1 MASLF
6 IASGMGTPMS
16 IGEQIG
22 LLVFMIIA
30 SKGAAGVTGAGI
42 ATLAAG
48 LQAYRPDLVGGVS
61 VIVGIDRFMS
71 EGRAITNFSGNA
83 IATLIIGTWTKQVDH
98 DRVRRVL
105 SGELPFDEASLGVDD
120 HAPIEAEADTDAET
134 RAELEPATR

>member
-1 MASLF
+1 
-6 IASGMGTPMS
+6 
-16 IGEQIG
+16 
-22 LLVFMIIA
+22 
-30 SKGAAGVTGAGI
+30 
-42 ATLAAG
+42 
-48 LQAYRPDLVGGVS
+48 
-61 VIVGIDRFMS
+61 MS